1 MRFLANIHEPFYEF
15 NDKKY
20 IRIVVPEKIASI
32 IVSMQEKK
40 KHLIQNPFVDDPLDG
55 NILRVK
61 IPYRYRRC
69 MCKVEG
75 LIPVEGM
82 ERGARVDVDV
92 SFSGVW
98 NRGEHSGYAWKVDWI
113 KNVD

>member
-1 MRFLANIHEPFYEF
+1 M
-15 NDKKY
+15 
-20 IRIVVPEKIASI
+20 VPDKIASI

-40 KHLIQNPFVDDPLDG
+40 KHLIQNTFVDDPLDG

-75 LIPVEGM
+75 LTPVEGM
-82 ERGARVDVDV
+82 ERGARVEVEI
-92 SFSGVW
+92 SFAGAW
-98 NRGEHSGYAWKVDWI
+98 NKGEHSGYAWKVDWI
-113 KNVD
+113 KNID